1 MSLRMYALESRKRIF
16 TSFPPEVFHMEKE
29 TDSNYSRIQERDFI
43 EKIMAGW
50 VKPASIDTTYF
61 ALHIMKALSYPPS
74 EIVRSKIVDF
84 MNSLYMEDGEAGGFR
99 QAEAVKKISVHAIHS
114 AIGILNLLYS
124 EGNGKFK
131 WDRPLGRELSVKYL
145 GKKKVEQIINFLKR
159 CQNDNGGFSE
169 DASNDP
175 SINAST
181 SVLWCLWHLEAL
193 DKCSFEGLLEFMKK
207 QVVEKDG
214 NSVIGFRNQS
224 KDRCAWI
231 CATYYAYRSFYTIKK
246 HNEEVLRNRK
256 IPDTQKVINF
266 ISSCIKSGEG
276 KGEPKAFAASAD
288 LKPTIIHTKDA
299 LSLVSGKYL
308 DMGKAKSGFTDKSL
322 VNGIEC
328 FLTNCEYKGVYGFG
342 ERKYYFPNIYATQL
356 ALDIKAMLKRD
367 PENKDDLVD
376 SQQKK
381 LILEFVNSC
390 YDQKS
395 GGYRGYSNS
404 PKYIPNDWIQKFN

>member
-29 TDSNYSRIQERDFI
+29 TDINYSRIRERDFI
-43 EKIMAGW
+43 EKITAGW
-50 VKPASIDTTYF
+50 VRPAAIDTTYF
-61 ALHIMKALSYPPS
+61 ALHIMNALACPPS
-74 EIVRSKIVDF
+74 AEIKSKIADF
-84 MNSLYMEDGEAGGFR
+84 MNRLYTEDGEAGGFR
-99 QAEAVKKISVHAIHS
+99 QAESIKEISAHAIHS

-131 WDRPLGRELSVKYL
+131 WDRPMGRNLLEQYL
-145 GKKKVEQIINFLKR
+145 GTNKVRQIINFLKR
-159 CQNDNGGFSE
+159 CQNENGGFSE
-169 DASNDP
+169 DGSGDP
-175 SINAST
+175 TINAST

-193 DKCSFEGLLEFMKK
+193 DKCNFEGLLGFMEK
-207 QVVEKDG
+207 QVVEEDG
-214 NSVIGFRNQS
+214 NNVIGFRNQS
-224 KDRCAWI
+224 KDRCAWL
-231 CATYYAYRSFYTIKK
+231 CATYYAYRSLYTIKK

-256 IPDTQKVINF
+256 IPDPQKVINF

-276 KGEPKAFAASAD
+276 EGEPKAFAASAD

-308 DMGKAKSGFTDKSL
+308 DMEKAKGVFTDKSL

-328 FLTNCEYKGVYGFG
+328 FLTNCKYKGVYGFG

-356 ALDIKAMLKRD
+356 ALNIKAMLKKNSD
-367 PENKDDLVD
+367 NKDDLVD

-404 PKYIPNDWIQKFN
+404 PEYIPNDWIQKFN